1 MHQERESFF
10 RIRKMHKRNQL
21 EKEEENSSTT
31 IEPWR
36 RQTDRQTEQTVKF
49 VSC

>member
-1 MHQERESFF
+1 MHR
-10 RIRKMHKRNQL
+10 RNQL
-21 EKEEENSSTT
+21 EKEEENSSTA

-36 RQTDRQTEQTVKF
+36 RQTERQTEQTVKF